1 MAEVKVE
8 VKVTTKTAEN
18 SIAGV
23 SRQLKELR
31 AQQAS
36 VTEGGKLWKALG
48 QQINDTEGKL
58 GDLNDRFKTLSGS
71 GVERLNSSMGLLAEG
86 FTSFDTGKIKLGL
99 EGIKGAMSAIPI
111 FLLIEGVKLLVENFD
126 IVIEFAK
133 SFTTAAREQKAA
145 LSELNTAYNDLAG
158 NLDEI
163 AFKQKE
169 LTRNIDTANKLA
181 IENAKQR
188 GASVKEINALEVKG
202 NEDKLGILK
211 KAEDNYRK
219 QKEFA
224 DSQYTK
230 ALKTEDEEAI
240 KKAKESLDKTTSAYK
255 SSIDARKDA
264 EAGLTIFQ
272 EQKQTESYEKFK
284 EIAKK
289 KENDALELAKK
300 LQAEEADRMNAAI
313 DKEEAD
319 AKKLKETRERAIDEL
334 QQLQIKQ
341 NQEKAQQYLDEEKK
355 AKEQSDKLIAIKKQ
369 EQDAKAQI
377 ERNYMQA
384 ATDVAALFFQFQ
396 LNAAE
401 GNEAKQLEIKKKAFQ
416 VEKTFRAAQAT
427 IDTIAAVQKTFAAGG
442 VLATPLAISMGVLGA
457 ANVAKILSAKFNGG
471 ATASGGN
478 IGGGGADKLTSGA
491 PLGGQLP
498 QNQTRG
504 QDSTTYDERGNKTG
518 GTMWVSVSEINKVQN
533 NVARVAEQAR
543 F

>member
-377 ERNYMQA
+377 EKNYMQA

-471 ATASGGN
+471 AVSASGLS
-478 IGGGGADKLTSGA
+478 GGGADKLTSGA